1 MPYLSDADKARVE
14 SDGPTTPGDLNY
26 VLTKVAL
33 YYLKRKINGGAFNYA
48 MLAEVKS
55 AFAEARD
62 EFSRRL
68 MTPYEEVKIST
79 NGDVYADVF

>member
-1 MPYLSDADKARVE
+1 MPYLSDLDKARVD

-33 YYLKRKINGGAFNYA
+33 YYLKRKMNGGPFNYA
-48 MLAEVKS
+48 MLAEIKS

-68 MTPYEEVKIST
+68 MTPYEEIKIHQ
-79 NGDVYADVF
+79 NGDVYDVF